1 MKSYLSYFKLRLIT
15 SLQYRAAALA
25 GIAAQVFFGI
35 IFIFVYLAF
44 FESGS
49 GNAPMQVKELVNYL
63 WLNQMFFAIV
73 CMWHKERDL
82 FQLIKSG
89 NIAYELCR
97 PQNIYWMWYVKTLA
111 SRVASVSLR
120 CLPVMIIAFLLP
132 KPYGLTLPPNLDSFI
147 LFLIAFIIG
156 VFLSNA
162 IIMLFHVITFFTL
175 DEKGITNIITA
186 IADILSG
193 LVVPILFFPK
203 FLQIISNY
211 LPFRY
216 VSDFAFRIYSG
227 SIIYNEALPGMI
239 VEIFWVIIITIIGLL
254 ITKVATKKLVVQG
267 G

>member
-25 GIAAQVFFGI
+25 GMCAQIFFGV

-44 FESGS
+44 YESGS
-49 GNAPMQVKELVNYL
+49 GNAPMQVEELVNYL
-63 WLNQMFFAIV
+63 WLNQIFFAIV
-73 CMWHKERDL
+73 CLWYTDRDL
-82 FQLIKSG
+82 FQLIKTG

-97 PQNIYWMWYVKTLA
+97 PQSIYWMWYVKTLA
-111 SRVASVSLR
+111 SRIANVTLR

-132 KPYGLTLPPNLDSFI
+132 KPYGLTMPANLESFL
-147 LFLIAFIIG
+147 LFLVAFIIG
-156 VFLSNA
+156 AFLSNA
-162 IIMLFHVITFFTL
+162 IIMIFHVITFFTL
-175 DEKGITNIITA
+175 DEKGISHMIIA

-203 FLQIISNY
+203 FLQTISDY

-216 VSDFAFRIYSG
+216 VSDLAFRVYSG
-227 SIIYNEALPGMI
+227 SIIPNEAIFGI
-239 VEIFWVIIITIIGLL
+239 AIEIAWAIIITLIGLL